1 MIAPWYVMAYTKL
14 DRIAWRHG
22 YALALHGSMA
32 RDLDLVAIPWTED
45 ADAPEKLLESIRRF
59 IEGKA
64 AVDVKIGP
72 PRHKPHGRLAYT
84 VPIGFGEQYLD
95 ISIMPRTEIKESIN
109 EPAHD

>member
-45 ADAPEKLLESIRRF
+45 ADSPDKLIAAFVRF
-59 IEGKA
+59 IVSKSD
-64 AVDVKIGP
+64 VDIQTPIPAK
-72 PRHKPHGRLAYT
+72 KPHGRLAYT
-84 VPIGFGEQYLD
+84 IPIGHGGQYLD
-95 ISIMPRTEIKESIN
+95 ISIMPSD
-109 EPAHD
+109 PQV